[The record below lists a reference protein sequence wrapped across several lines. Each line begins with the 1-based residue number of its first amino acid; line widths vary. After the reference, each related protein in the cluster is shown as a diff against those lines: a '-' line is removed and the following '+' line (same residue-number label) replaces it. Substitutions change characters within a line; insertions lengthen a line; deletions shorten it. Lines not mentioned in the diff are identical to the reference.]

1 MWLSS
6 KAYYSPIVELC
17 GGTELASSYIAG
29 SPLQP
34 QAFGAFSTAS
44 MTTGFVIFDENG
56 VPYPDDVA
64 CVGEVGLFPL
74 SLGASDRL
82 LNADHEKVTLR
93 ECPFIKG
100 RGDDTMNLGGIK
112 TSSVEIESVCDGADE
127 CILVTAAVGVATAN
141 GGPEQLV
148 IFVVLKEG
156 YNSSAETLKMK
167 FTKAIQSNLN
177 PLLKV
182 SLAKIVPEFPGT
194 SSNKIPRRVMRDQ
207 MKRELSVQS
216 RL

>member
-82 LNADHEKVTLR
+82 LNADHEK
-93 ECPFIKG
+93 
-100 RGDDTMNLGGIK
+100 

-182 SLAKIVPEFPGT
+182 SLAKIVPEFT
-194 SSNKIPRRVMRDQ
+194 EESN
-207 MKRELSVQS
+207 EGSNEA
-216 RL
+216 